1 MSILTMMSS
10 YPLRNALLFGLVIS
24 LTLQSCGPKES
35 VVFKQVRNVSLHAS
49 PDPML
54 KGDVVFF
61 NPNDLSMK
69 LKKIR
74 IEVFVDGMKAA
85 EIDQNLH
92 MKIPAK
98 DEFTIPI
105 EARLA
110 LQEQGFLN
118 TVFGMLGGKKK
129 EVHYKGYLKINYHGL
144 PIRVPVDYKS
154 EIRIKI

>member
-1 MSILTMMSS
+1 MMSS
-10 YPLRNALLFGLVIS
+10 YPLRNVWLIGLVAS
-24 LTLQSCGPKES
+24 LTLQACGPKEA
-35 VVFKQVRNVSLHAS
+35 VVFKQVRNVSLHANS
-49 PDPML
+49 DPVL

-85 EIDQNLH
+85 EIDQNLQ

-105 EARLA
+105 EAKLA

-129 EVHYKGYLKINYHGL
+129 EVHYKGHLKINYHGL